1 MITKVFKIIG
11 MHCTSCAM
19 TIDGDLEDTEG
30 IQSVKTNY
38 VKAQAEV
45 TYDEK
50 KIKEENIV
58 EVIKK
63 AGYTA
68 VLSKK

>member
-1 MITKVFKIIG
+1 MVKKVFKIID

-19 TIDGDLEDTEG
+19 TIDGDLEDTG
-30 IQSVKTNY
+30 HVKSSKTNY
-38 VKAQAEV
+38 AKAQTEV
-45 TYDEK
+45 EFDPA
-50 KIKEENIV
+50 KITEEEIF

-68 VLSKK
+68 QPL